1 MPSDERIQRQR
12 ERGQHLIALR
22 ESSSYPILKQIVE
35 AKVAKESRKFI
46 STASVSN
53 QELDWGRGFMFGMQT
68 VLEIIENGEKV
79 LEQAIRA
86 AQALEGAEEA

>member
-1 MPSDERIQRQR
+1 MPTEDRIQRQR

-22 ESSSYPILKQIVE
+22 ESPSYPVLKSIVE
-35 AKVAKESRKFI
+35 TKVAKESRKFI
-46 STASVSN
+46 STAAVSQ

-79 LEQAIRA
+79 LEQAIKA
-86 AQALEGAEEA
+86 AQTLAGEGAE